1 MPIVW
6 WLDKQI
12 MIYPYNGISLGYE
25 KNWST
30 DPCYNLEEPEN
41 KWKKPGTKDQ
51 IVHLYEVSRIGKSM
65 EKESG
70 LEVARGLGEEN
81 SEEWLLNRYWVP
93 FQDMIMFCNWT
104 ERRVSQ
110 HCKCATLSTY

>member
-51 IVHLYEVSRIGKSM
+51 IVHLYEVSRIGKSI
-65 EKESG
+65 ETGNRLVVAKGWGKGKWRVIANGHGVSSG
-70 LEVARGLGEEN
+70 VMK
-81 SEEWLLNRYWVP
+81 
-93 FQDMIMFCNWT
+93 MIW
-104 ERRVSQ
+104 S
-110 HCKCATLSTY
+110 